1 MIILNQSATVIVLFY
16 IICTPM
22 ITPVR
27 RKISVSHAYCIYD
40 QITCKLCSLSGYIF
54 VLPTAD
60 IYKPS
65 TTMLRMPD
73 TFTHVN

>member
-27 RKISVSHAYCIYD
+27 RKISVSHAYC
-40 QITCKLCSLSGYIF
+40 KLCSLSGYIF